1 MDTAARFTILNVEDD
16 DAARYV
22 RTRVL
27 DAHGFAVQE
36 ANAGEEALRLALG
49 GGIDLVLLSGLRS
62 LGAWKAGGA
71 PPARG
76 AHRCPGRD
84 AGAGIGE
91 LDDGA
96 DVYLAEPVEP
106 ELLVSTLRAVL
117 SSKRGV
123 RARRSRTAHT
133 FRSLMATWRH

>member
-49 GGIDLVLLSGLRS
+49 GGIDLVLL
-62 LGAWKAGGA
+62 
-71 PPARG
+71 
-76 AHRCPGRD
+76 D
-84 AGAGIGE
+84 
-91 LDDGA
+91 
-96 DVYLAEPVEP
+96 
-106 ELLVSTLRAVL
+106 
-117 SSKRGV
+117 
-123 RARRSRTAHT
+123 
-133 FRSLMATWRH
+133 